1 MVAAV
6 NFMVDFIEQLKQ
18 YNTWF
23 GGNIMRYRLRPST
36 TQLAP
41 CRIIPS
47 RDVAEQ
53 VRHIHRRHDY
63 VVVGIRDVS
72 NTSIFG

>member
-1 MVAAV
+1 
-6 NFMVDFIEQLKQ
+6 
-18 YNTWF
+18 
-23 GGNIMRYRLRPST
+23 MRELVCGHQPLILH
-36 TQLAP
+36 LA
-41 CRIIPS
+41 RIIPS